1 MTTSILEN
9 QIGLR
14 QLASDTFAARCHSD
28 WAVGP
33 GELSMITCTVVR
45 VSEATGL
52 CLADGCLF
60 TTLAILGGCVAA
72 IIQLTA
78 QTYLR
83 TDPVLVKVNQP
94 DVLNLHLEFLRV
106 CTHDDS
112 TIKVVP
118 LKIGATVSTL
128 QLQLL

>member
-1 MTTSILEN
+1 MTSSILEK

-14 QLASDTFAARCHSD
+14 QLTSDTFAAGWHPD
-28 WAVGP
+28 WGIGP
-33 GELSMITCTVVR
+33 
-45 VSEATGL
+45 
-52 CLADGCLF
+52 
-60 TTLAILGGCVAA
+60 TLLGGCVAA

-94 DVLNLHLEFLRV
+94 DVLNLHLEFLRTS
-106 CTHDDS
+106 THDYS
-112 TIKVVP
+112 IIKVIP
-118 LKIGATVSTL
+118 LKIGGTVTTL